1 MAAKKKKVAKKKQTK
16 AKKEPKKDKISAASR
31 RKGMSELPATKI
43 GEANGISTGRPKGA
57 KNKTTLVKEAVKGH
71 WDELMVSKARDVFN
85 KAVEMALEGDTQCIK
100 MIMDRAVPVSKAV
113 DINASDIGK
122 TGGITI
128 VIEQLVTEPKKGDVI
143 EDGGAKQQPDIPTL
157 TVQGTMKP
165 VQKESVSKMG
175 LKTTVKNNR
184 GNI

>member
-1 MAAKKKKVAKKKQTK
+1 MAAKKKAKPKAKKKAPK
-16 AKKEPKKDKISAASR
+16 KKDK
-31 RKGMSELPATKI
+31 LPATKI

-57 KNKTTLVKEAVKGH
+57 KNKTTLVKEAIKGH
-71 WDELMVSKARDVFN
+71 WDELMVDKARDVFN

-128 VIEQLVTEPKKGDVI
+128 VIEQLVTEKKGEII
-143 EDGGAKQQPDIPTL
+143 EDGVVIDD
-157 TVQGTMKP
+157 
-165 VQKESVSKMG
+165 
-175 LKTTVKNNR
+175 
-184 GNI
+184 